1 MSLEQK
7 RILNTPIPGPKSA
20 ELQKRRTAVVSSGVG
35 TMLPVFIE
43 RAHSAILEDVDGNQ
57 LIDMGTGIGV
67 VTIGHT
73 NPGVVAAVQE
83 QVAKL
88 THTLFT
94 VAPYEKYVRAA
105 ELLAAHSPGSF
116 AKKVAF
122 FNSGAEAVENA
133 VKIARRA
140 TGRTEIAVFDH
151 AYHGRTALR
160 WR

>member
-7 RILNTPIPGPKSA
+7 RILNTSIPGPKSA
-20 ELQKRRTAVVSSGVG
+20 ELQKRRTAVVSAGVG

-43 RAHSAILEDVDGNQ
+43 RAHGAILEDVDGNQ

-94 VAPYEKYVRAA
+94 VAPYEKY
-105 ELLAAHSPGSF
+105 E
-116 AKKVAF
+116 
-122 FNSGAEAVENA
+122 
-133 VKIARRA
+133 
-140 TGRTEIAVFDH
+140 
-151 AYHGRTALR
+151 
-160 WR
+160 